1 MPPSPD
7 RRGSRRATSA
17 RKSAPRMSDVSR
29 LEFENLYT
37 EIDGL
42 VKGLRKAQTDL
53 QRLADRVHRLERRID
68 D

>member
-1 MPPSPD
+1 
-7 RRGSRRATSA
+7 
-17 RKSAPRMSDVSR
+17 MSDVSR

>member
-1 MPPSPD
+1 MPPSRD

-17 RKSAPRMSDVSR
+17 KKPTSRTIEVSR

-37 EIDGL
+37 EIEGL

-53 QRLADRVHRLERRID
+53 QRLTDRVHRLERRID
-68 D
+68 